1 MSGSVVDEACGRAG
15 RLLVESQASMVS
27 RLLTRGL
34 EADPDALRIILQV
47 VDKCRVKWISG
58 GSINL
63 DYKFVR
69 AVVERE
75 FGSEVPCKVASK
87 LDQMVAE
94 KWTLE
99 ELCSFWVGHL
109 CDDGHNAEILRV
121 KLMQAKPEGFRD
133 PNETVMEQ
141 VCEDV

>member
-1 MSGSVVDEACGRAG
+1 MVRWLTRHVSGQ
-15 RLLVESQASMVS
+15 LLVESQGDMVS

-34 EADPDALRIILQV
+34 EADPDSLPFILQV
-47 VDKCRVKWISG
+47 VDKCQVKWISG
-58 GSINL
+58 GSVDL

-69 AVVERE
+69 AIVERE
-75 FGSEVPCKVASK
+75 CGSKVPCKVVSK

-99 ELCSFWVGHL
+99 GLCSFWVGHL
-109 CDDGHNAEILRV
+109 CSDGHNAEILRV
-121 KLMQAKPEGFRD
+121 KLMQAKPEGLRD
-133 PNETVMEQ
+133 PSKTVTEQ